1 MSGWI
6 VKVRI
11 PGINPDTRGFIEF
24 YVARASNQ
32 QEAFDLVDLL
42 RHSDDPAP
50 EAFRELSEEDLLG
63 FGLPAGANV
72 SKVACFG

>member
-11 PGINPDTRGFIEF
+11 PGNNPDTRPFIEF

-32 QEAFDLVDLL
+32 QEAFDLVDAV
-42 RHSDDPAP
+42 RHSHDPAL
-50 EAFRELSEEDLLG
+50 FRELSEEDLQG
-63 FGLPAGANV
+63 FGLPPGATA